1 MFKCVILNYEIKRRD
16 RRSIFEPKGER
27 IVVKKRT
34 EAYGRRERQEIL
46 VNRVRSNFFFY
57 FFFCKFF
64 HLHRGQRREI
74 DTRSC
79 QINRRE
85 EEGEEEQEEILARLA
100 LQL

>member
-1 MFKCVILNYEIKRRD
+1 MDDERD
-16 RRSIFEPKGER
+16 EKSWWIEFVPIFF
-27 IVVKKRT
+27 
-34 EAYGRRERQEIL
+34 
-46 VNRVRSNFFFY
+46 SS

-100 LQL
+100 LQLWDDRGPKEARIYKK